1 MPDPPGCCKLKFS
14 TPAAVRCTSRSRSF
28 DSKYSM
34 LRRPS
39 LIWPSRRESTA
50 GLLVDWRMALAA
62 LIRARSRSIL
72 RCTLATVSSTFAM
85 VGAGTGTVTVQQ
97 LRRGGRVVRLSADRC
112 GEGEEVPGDGRRG
125 VECSEPKQAPEV
137 RR

>member
-1 MPDPPGCCKLKFS
+1 
-14 TPAAVRCTSRSRSF
+14 
-28 DSKYSM
+28 M

-85 VGAGTGTVTVQQ
+85 VGAGAVTRTEVVAMTVQQ
-97 LRRGGRVVRLSADRC
+97 LRRGGRVLRLSADRC

>member
-1 MPDPPGCCKLKFS
+1 MF
-14 TPAAVRCTSRSRSF
+14 
-28 DSKYSM
+28 
-34 LRRPS
+34 RRPS
-39 LIWPSRRESTA
+39 LICPSRRESTA

-85 VGAGTGTVTVQQ
+85 VGAGAVTRTEAVAVTVTVQQ
-97 LRRGGRVVRLSADRC
+97 LRRGGRVLRLSADRC